1 MNDADV
7 KRKLQ
12 AARRTDTAAGWRSL
26 AKEFRKHEYYELAKE
41 CDENAIEC
49 ELRDLEK
56 KN

>member
-12 AARRTDTAAGWRSL
+12 QARRINTAAGWRAA
-26 AKEFRKHEYYELAKE
+26 AKEFRKHGYHALAKD
-41 CDENAIEC
+41 CDDKAIEC
-49 ELRDLEK
+49 TLRDLEK